1 MFWLSIR
8 LRSYFVVR
16 KKVSYFGLRTSYT
29 KVNFLSYFF
38 KKSKKYD
45 RTWPKS
51 YFLRSYFF
59 KIFEVRSYFSEKS
72 YKVRSFFFVLRVR
85 NEIFA
90 KVRYFFYH
98 NFVHW
103 FFSRKFFRILSVFF
117 PCFSIKTS
125 IKTKKYKKLLSIRLK
140 WIRFYS

>member
-45 RTWPKS
+45 RTWQKS

-72 YKVRSFFFVLRVR
+72 YKVRSFFFVLCVR

-98 NFVHW
+98 KFRTLI
-103 FFSRKFFRILSVFF
+103 FFKEIFSYTKCFF
-117 PCFSIKTS
+117 PCFFIKTS